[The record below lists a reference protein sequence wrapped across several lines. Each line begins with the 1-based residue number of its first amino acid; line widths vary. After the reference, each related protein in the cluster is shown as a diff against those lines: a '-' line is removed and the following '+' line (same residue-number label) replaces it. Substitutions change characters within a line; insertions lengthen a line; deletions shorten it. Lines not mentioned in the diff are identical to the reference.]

1 MTDKRQFQRI
11 PLGVPG
17 RLSHQEVS
25 IPVEVIDISLQGLRL
40 KVNEDTVKALP
51 FDSHEPYVID
61 FKPNAD
67 SPLITVHLQQLY
79 RIHERNYED
88 TLIGCKVDH
97 ISVENLAALRR
108 LIQLNSGDEALTEQD
123 LNALID
129 GILAK
134 SA

>member
-1 MTDKRQFQRI
+1 MTDKRQYQRI
-11 PLGVPG
+11 TLGVPG

-40 KVNEDTVKALP
+40 KVNEHTVKALP
-51 FDSHEPYVID
+51 FDSHEPYAIE
-61 FKPNAD
+61 FKSNAD
-67 SPLITVHLQQLY
+67 SPTITAHLQQLY
-79 RIHERNYED
+79 RINQPSEQD

-97 ISVENLAALRR
+97 IDVEDLAALRR
-108 LIQLNSGDEALTEQD
+108 LIQLNSGDEELSEQD
-123 LNALID
+123 LNALIS